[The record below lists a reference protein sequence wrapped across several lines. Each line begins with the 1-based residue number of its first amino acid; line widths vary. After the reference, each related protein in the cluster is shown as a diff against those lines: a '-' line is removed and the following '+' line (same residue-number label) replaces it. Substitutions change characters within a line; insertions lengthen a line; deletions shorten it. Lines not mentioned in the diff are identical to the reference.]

1 MPATKKSADIPSS
14 LRIWFIIHFVI
25 DILFA
30 IPLLL
35 VPAFSLRV
43 LGWHT
48 IDPTTTRLVGAA
60 LVAIGLESF
69 LMRNGGREAFRNMLN
84 LKLIWSS
91 GAVLGIGLS
100 IYEGAPPM
108 AWAFLA
114 IFVIFFG
121 VWFYFRRKL
130 LA

>member
-1 MPATKKSADIPSS
+1 MPVITKSTDIPSS

-30 IPLLL
+30 VPLLL
-35 VPAFSLRV
+35 APVFSLRV
-43 LGWHT
+43 FGWHT
-48 IDPTTTRLVGAA
+48 IDPATTRLVGAA
-60 LVAIGLESF
+60 LLAIGLESF
-69 LMRNGGREAFRNMLN
+69 LMRNGGRETFRNMLN

-100 IYEGAPPM
+100 IYEGAPSM

-121 VWFYFRRKL
+121 VWFYFRRKFS
-130 LA
+130 A